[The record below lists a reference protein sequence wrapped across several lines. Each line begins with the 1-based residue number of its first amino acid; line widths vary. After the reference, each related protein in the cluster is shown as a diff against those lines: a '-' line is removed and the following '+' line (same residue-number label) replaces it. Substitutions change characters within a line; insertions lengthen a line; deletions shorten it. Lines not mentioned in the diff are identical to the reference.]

1 MDNGRKGERK
11 TFFVKQ
17 GRSIFRKW
25 TSYAYKGW
33 KKKSMV
39 KRQKI
44 WYNRLI
50 IENI

>member
-1 MDNGRKGERK
+1 MDKGRKGERK

-33 KKKSMV
+33 KKKHGEKTKNMV
-39 KRQKI
+39 
-44 WYNRLI
+44 
-50 IENI
+50 

>member
-1 MDNGRKGERK
+1 MDKGRKGERK

-17 GRSIFRKW
+17 GRSMFRKW
-25 TSYAYKGW
+25 TSYAYIRMEE
-33 KKKSMV
+33 KSMV